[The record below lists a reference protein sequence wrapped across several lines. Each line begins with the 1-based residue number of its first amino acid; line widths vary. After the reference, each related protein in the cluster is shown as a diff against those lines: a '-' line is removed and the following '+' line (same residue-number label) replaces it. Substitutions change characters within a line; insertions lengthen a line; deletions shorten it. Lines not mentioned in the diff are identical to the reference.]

1 MLQCNNLKKFDME
14 TMSSEAMSVDRS
26 LPDADL
32 LIFQ

>member
-1 MLQCNNLKKFDME
+1 MLECNNLKQFDME
-14 TMSSEAMSVDRS
+14 TMSSKAMSVDWS